1 MSYTKHDFAE
11 MLPSYIKTPVG
22 FLRSE
27 RVRKRVFRERKI
39 KKKQDE
45 AIRKF
50 DPTAKKL
57 IVFLVPGA
65 DRTTG
70 ADKIS
75 GGIMSIVSLCQES
88 AGLKDIHQSEVIM
101 CTMRDE
107 HLLFGH
113 SQFVN
118 HTDVFRYSQLS
129 NYFTAAEEV
138 IFHLPE
144 FVCEYFLRHLTRAD
158 KHWIAGLRHV
168 HINILNQNI
177 RLMPS
182 REVIQRLEKLASK
195 VTATTAHQ
203 KYCNERYRRE
213 QGIPLHKFSVWISPE
228 KYTFRNYAEKENLI
242 VVSPDIKPLKQAVLD
257 KLSTI
262 PGLRIQVIQNLTY
275 EKYKETIARAKWA
288 LTFGEGLD
296 GYIIEPIFSGAIGFA
311 VYNEEF
317 FTPDFQPLPTIYAS
331 YERLLERI
339 SDDIRRLDDADKFVA
354 CQKEQFALCAR
365 YYSYDHYLANIKAFY
380 KGQYSLP

>member
-1 MSYTKHDFAE
+1 MKNQIVDK
-11 MLPSYIKTPVG
+11 LPSYIKTPLG
-22 FLRSE
+22 FIKSPRM
-27 RVRKRVFRERKI
+27 RKRIFAERKI
-39 KKKQDE
+39 KKQQDK
-45 AIRKF
+45 AIGHF
-50 DPTAKKL
+50 DPAAKKL
-57 IVFLVPGA
+57 VVFLVPGA
-65 DRTTG
+65 DMATG
-70 ADKIS
+70 TDKIS
-75 GGIMSIVSLCQES
+75 GGILSIVSLCQES
-88 AGLKDIHQSEVIM
+88 AAMKDIHQAEVIM
-101 CTMRDE
+101 CTMRNE
-107 HLLFGH
+107 HLLFRH

-129 NYFTAAEEV
+129 KYFTAAQEV

-144 FVCEYFLRHLTRAD
+144 FVCEYFLRHLTGAD
-158 KHWIAGLRHV
+158 KNWIAGLRHV
-168 HINILNQNI
+168 HLNILNQNI

-203 KYCNERYRRE
+203 KYCNERYRQE

-228 KYTFRNYAEKENLI
+228 KYTFRDYAEKENLI
-242 VVSPDIKPLKQAVLD
+242 VVSPDTSPMKQAVLD

-262 PGLRIQVIQNLTY
+262 PGLTVQIIQNLTY
-275 EKYKETIARAKWA
+275 EKYKETIAGAKWA

-317 FTPDFQPLPTIYAS
+317 FTPDFETLPTIYAS
-331 YERLLERI
+331 YEQLLDRI
-339 SDDIRRLDDADKFVA
+339 RDDIRRLDNEDNFVA
-354 CQKEQFALCAR
+354 YQKEQFALCAR
-365 YYSYDHYLANIKAFY
+365 YYSYETYLANIKAFY